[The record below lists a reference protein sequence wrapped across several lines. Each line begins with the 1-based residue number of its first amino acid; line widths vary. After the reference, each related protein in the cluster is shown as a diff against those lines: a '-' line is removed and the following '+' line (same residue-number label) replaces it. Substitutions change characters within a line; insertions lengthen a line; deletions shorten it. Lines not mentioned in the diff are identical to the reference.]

1 MKYVGLVALTTIIS
15 HIVFIYIAFWAVQG
29 LRLDRYV
36 PEERQR
42 FVRVVIVL
50 VAVAL
55 GYATSSFFLNIID
68 NIRNLGYL
76 I

>member
-1 MKYVGLVALTTIIS
+1 M
-15 HIVFIYIAFWAVQG
+15 QG